1 MNKLDEFKEV
11 LDKIGGLRYT
21 VSILRW
27 EMDTIAP
34 KTSFDY
40 LIDVSSKYEAE
51 AFKISTSDD
60 YINKLR
66 NVINSD
72 EFNQHYNSM
81 KFTDDKQAFMQGLIW
96 AALLTVRIPHYYLK
110 GDK

>member
-72 EFNQHYNSM
+72 EFNNLNELEQKYL
-81 KFTDDKQAFMQGLIW
+81 QALPALMLKPNLSKICT
-96 AALLTVRIPHYYLK
+96 AAVAVR
-110 GDK
+110 

>member
-72 EFNQHYNSM
+72 EFNN
-81 KFTDDKQAFMQGLIW
+81 LN
-96 AALLTVRIPHYYLK
+96 
-110 GDK
+110 